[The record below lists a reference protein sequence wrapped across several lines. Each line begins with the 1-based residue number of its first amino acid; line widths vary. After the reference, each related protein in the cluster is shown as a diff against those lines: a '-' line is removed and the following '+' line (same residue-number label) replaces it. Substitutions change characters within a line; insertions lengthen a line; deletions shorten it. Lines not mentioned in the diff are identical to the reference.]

1 MELELYVQ
9 DKISDRGTGRLDKKT
24 SAKCLV
30 GDQSTH
36 KLLSRCEMPSTEDF
50 KTQLGQILQRGRF
63 LGCAGLDWI
72 GQDPVKFG
80 VLPFFFLLLYSLVSK
95 KIFKSIMWGVT

>member
-1 MELELYVQ
+1 MELEIYVQ

-36 KLLSRCEMPSTEDF
+36 KL
-50 KTQLGQILQRGRF
+50 
-63 LGCAGLDWI
+63 
-72 GQDPVKFG
+72 
-80 VLPFFFLLLYSLVSK
+80 
-95 KIFKSIMWGVT
+95 